1 MAEKLSRWLFLAN
14 SASRKR
20 FSSICQTGFIS
31 SQQRLARAA
40 GIPPNPSNAEAALG
54 TSDQVFF
61 YLASFRYPT
70 TSCGLL
76 FSGTLELEETDEGV
90 ATPFDSGALH
100 AHLTRPNPAESA
112 SDFLARHNLP
122 IPDHRQYLERSLRLL
137 FHAPEDYLNGVD
149 PHTPGPLGLTSGDAR
164 RWTHE
169 VRIPDR
175 VFLRTNHLQAVFAA
189 RPVVAASRDTQALFK
204 WCANEGVDTVTFDQI
219 KDREFVELEAQ
230 SLEYLRKRL
239 Y

>member
-1 MAEKLSRWLFLAN
+1 MAEKLSRSLFLAN

-31 SQQRLARAA
+31 SQQRHAA
-40 GIPPNPSNAEAALG
+40 ATGIPPNLSNAESALG
-54 TSDQVFF
+54 TSGQVFF
-61 YLASFRYPT
+61 YLAPFRYPQ

-76 FSGTLELEETDEGV
+76 FSGTLELEETEKGV

-100 AHLTRPNPAESA
+100 AHLKRPNPAESA

-122 IPDHRQYLERSLRLL
+122 IPDHRQYLESSLRLL
-137 FHAPEDYLNGVD
+137 FHFPEDYLCGVD
-149 PHTPGPLGLTSGDAR
+149 PHNPGPLGLTGGDAR

-175 VFLRTNHLQAVFAA
+175 VFLHTNHLQAVFAA
-189 RPVVAASRDTQALFK
+189 RHVVAASRHIQTLFK
-204 WCANEGVDTVTFDQI
+204 WCASEGVDTVTFDQV